1 MQLVI
6 EIPSRKQP
14 NSNMPL
20 PADTTSPE
28 FLAARSAGMARHIP
42 RMGMNES
49 FASLT
54 PSPSAWARTPVAW
67 RLNISI

>member
-28 FLAARSAGMARHIP
+28 FLAARSAAMARHIP

-49 FASLT
+49 FA
-54 PSPSAWARTPVAW
+54 
-67 RLNISI
+67 I